1 MAELGYEPSVH
12 HYSMLPPLALS
23 ESPSFSLLQLSIP
36 TPCFLSWLFLLQK
49 KKKKE
54 TSRREHPHALTWLPA
69 NLPPAPGLIIHPAP
83 LPVTMGELSR
93 VLTKNQLLWSTPHLY
108 PCLVKVA
115 TTAVS
120 PFLSYISFT
129 YFFFFIGSC
138 PSVYQH
144 ALISPILEKS

>member
-1 MAELGYEPSVH
+1 M
-12 HYSMLPPLALS
+12 
-23 ESPSFSLLQLSIP
+23 SLLFIT
-36 TPCFLSWLFLLQK
+36 TPCCLLWPYLSLLLFLYSNSQYLLPVSSADFSYFRK